1 MPSDKQPVSGNKPK
15 SKNSSPQKEINLQ
28 ALAQK
33 IYTLLKRDLKIE
45 QERLGKRNG

>member
-1 MPSDKQPVSGNKPK
+1 MPSNNQPVSNNKPK
-15 SKNSSPQKEINLQ
+15 SKPPSSQQEIDLPT
-28 ALAQK
+28 LAQK